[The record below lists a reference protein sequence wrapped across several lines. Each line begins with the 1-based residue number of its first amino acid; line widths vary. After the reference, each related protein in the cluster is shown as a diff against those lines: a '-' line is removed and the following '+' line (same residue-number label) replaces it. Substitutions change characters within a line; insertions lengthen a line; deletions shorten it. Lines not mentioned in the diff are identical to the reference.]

1 MTNFLFVVFL
11 YAFEIFGIFCI
22 KLSVKRVEHGSLS
35 LSLRSP
41 PCSSSCVCPVAVPG
55 LGLWRWQQ
63 FKTWTATKTCQ
74 KSAHL
79 KYLPQSPLRG
89 SQPGRGRNCA
99 TWKESQG
106 GAGGYD
112 DFASWVRHLAA
123 IWFSCLARRWH
134 PFSLA
139 LLCWPPTSHLAA
151 ILSSLFVVCSWSPF
165 IWLCVCASVCRCVC
179 CCHVRLSLFIFG
191 SLRCRLL
198 FCSLLLSFDFI
209 ACQLLIDIFQQV
221 HKEPTMKWINS
232 AKGPRYNPT
241 PISHREWSF
250 STLCNRKIISNCN
263 RSVPCRVKANRIRPT
278 HKSNA

>member
-1 MTNFLFVVFL
+1 MPLKFL
-11 YAFEIFGIFCI
+11 AFFALNCQWNE
-22 KLSVKRVEHGSLS
+22 LSMDPCSS
-35 LSLRSP
+35 
-41 PCSSSCVCPVAVPG
+41 PCSSSCLCPVAVAG

-106 GAGGYD
+106 ARGRHN

-134 PFSLA
+134 PYS
-139 LLCWPPTSHLAA
+139 
-151 ILSSLFVVCSWSPF
+151 LSSSLLATDLAPGCHSEFSVCC
-165 IWLCVCASVCRCVC
+165 LLLVAVYLCASVCARVC

-198 FCSLLLSFDFI
+198 FCSLLLSIRFYCLPITNRYFP
-209 ACQLLIDIFQQV
+209 AGPQGNNHEVNQL
-221 HKEPTMKWINS
+221 
-232 AKGPRYNPT
+232 
-241 PISHREWSF
+241 
-250 STLCNRKIISNCN
+250 C
-263 RSVPCRVKANRIRPT
+263 
-278 HKSNA
+278 

>member
-63 FKTWTATKTCQ
+63 FKTWTATKTFQ

-106 GAGGYD
+106 GAGGKD

-134 PFSLA
+134 PFFRPPLLATDLAPGCHSEFSVCCLLLVAVYLTVCACVLVCVLLPRASLIIY
-139 LLCWPPTSHLAA
+139 LW
-151 ILSSLFVVCSWSPF
+151 LSSLPAFVLFPSSF
-165 IWLCVCASVCRCVC
+165 
-179 CCHVRLSLFIFG
+179 VRFYCLPITNRYFP
-191 SLRCRLL
+191 
-198 FCSLLLSFDFI
+198 
-209 ACQLLIDIFQQV
+209 A
-221 HKEPTMKWINS
+221 
-232 AKGPRYNPT
+232 GPQGTNN
-241 PISHREWSF
+241 EV
-250 STLCNRKIISNCN
+250 N
-263 RSVPCRVKANRIRPT
+263 
-278 HKSNA
+278 